1 METFL
6 YSCNQLPLTATIF
19 PEIRFGLVSRPRH
32 SSWQPVVDKL
42 RQLGA
47 KHRSF
52 ELGTG
57 ALRFGGWERK
67 RNWNHTM
74 GPG

>member
-1 METFL
+1 M
-6 YSCNQLPLTATIF
+6 
-19 PEIRFGLVSRPRH
+19 
-32 SSWQPVVDKL
+32 VDKL

-57 ALRFGGWERK
+57 DLEHPG
-67 RNWNHTM
+67 NHGAGM
-74 GPG
+74 NLGAGIRLQGNPQL

>member
-1 METFL
+1 M
-6 YSCNQLPLTATIF
+6 
-19 PEIRFGLVSRPRH
+19 
-32 SSWQPVVDKL
+32 VDKL

-57 ALRFGGWERK
+57 DRNHGGGRSSTPGTS
-67 RNWNHTM
+67 WNHGAGM
-74 GPG
+74 NLGADKDQAPG